1 MCVNTNHVLGKIVL
15 RIRESNGDSRAEWV
29 QCHAKGS
36 SSVSNSV
43 TARKNA
49 MKFDKSDTA
58 VLVKSA
64 AACARAG
71 REPPAEPPRA
81 FSASQPLP
89 QVGGTDIESDLPA
102 LSPPQGC
109 GSLNHPGHLKHRS

>member
-1 MCVNTNHVLGKIVL
+1 
-15 RIRESNGDSRAEWV
+15 
-29 QCHAKGS
+29 
-36 SSVSNSV
+36 
-43 TARKNA
+43 